1 MNNVPPPPAPP
12 LRVIEACPCYLAQN
26 LNDLHEI
33 LAVLKARA
41 HTATP
46 DEIPKL
52 LRPLEKALDQCRADY
67 KEHVS
72 AWRERYALVLTEQLK
87 RNSLEALQT
96 SAWKEGDLKKL
107 LEEKPKKA
115 HKRAAA
121 TVPMDAGIALASVK
135 REKSQQ
141 DSLED

>member
-1 MNNVPPPPAPP
+1 MSGVP
-12 LRVIEACPCYLAQN
+12 LRVIDACPCYLAQN
-26 LNDLHEI
+26 LNNLSEI

-41 HTATP
+41 HTVAP

-67 KEHVS
+67 KEHVGT
-72 AWRERYALVLTEQLK
+72 WRERYALVLTEQMK

-121 TVPMDAGIALASVK
+121 APIDAGIALASVK
-135 REKSQQ
+135 REKQQQ